1 MLRRLGPWLIA
12 LFLAAAAPAQ
22 KAPADTVHAR
32 PAQAAGPR
40 SDAAIPS
47 EETVNAFMKKMFG
60 NDAQM
65 SWKVQSIAPAEDPGL
80 AKVTVLMSSPQGQQM
95 TAFYVT
101 PDGKHAVVGDMIP
114 FGADPF
120 AAARSALQRG
130 AKGPARGPA
139 SAPVEIVEFSD
150 LQCPHCKA
158 AQPTID
164 KLLAEEPQARFV
176 FQNFP
181 LASHNWAF
189 KAASYADCVGR
200 SGGDAFWKFVKAV
213 YDAQENITAQNADE
227 KLSGLAAGAGADAK
241 STAACAATPETRS
254 RVEQSVELGKSVG
267 VEGTPTLFINGR
279 RIGNLGIPPEYLK
292 SIVDFMAKQ
301 GK

>member
-1 MLRRLGPWLIA
+1 MLRVIGSS
-12 LFLAAAAPAQ
+12 LAVLLLVAVASAQ
-22 KAPADTVHAR
+22 KVPESAAHAHPANGARQHADT
-32 PAQAAGPR
+32 AA
-40 SDAAIPS
+40 PS

-60 NDAQM
+60 NDPQM
-65 SWKVQSIAPAEDPGL
+65 TWKVQSIGPAEDAGL
-80 AKVTVLMSSPQGQQM
+80 AKVTVLMSGPQGQQLS
-95 TAFYVT
+95 AFYVT
-101 PDGKHAVVGDMIP
+101 PDGKHAVVGEMIP

-120 AAARSALQRG
+120 APARTVLQRG

-139 SAPVEIVEFSD
+139 TAPVEIVEFSD

-164 KLLAEEPQARFV
+164 KLLADEPQARFV

-181 LASHNWAF
+181 LSSHNWAF

-200 SGGDAFWKFVKAV
+200 SSADAFWKFVKGV

-227 KLSGLAAGAGADAK
+227 KLGGIAAASGADGKA
-241 STAACAATPETRS
+241 TAACASTPETKS
-254 RVEQSVELGKSVG
+254 RVEQSLALGKSVG

-279 RIGNLGIPPEYLK
+279 KIGNLSIPPEYLK
-292 SIVDFMAKQ
+292 SIVDYMAKQ